1 MAADLPTREDL
12 FQVGAQEVFAR
23 GAVRPERLRIT
34 PTAVFTQGTDIN
46 VVIAACS
53 AMGDEGIRHLALRMA
68 ALFLD
73 SAEDEDLDRLIADR
87 FSPEVVRKQAGPAVV
102 DLLFARPIPPSAG
115 LSVSIPV
122 GFKHKTAAGTE
133 FTLTEA
139 VSFPL
144 NSAGP
149 QFGAAVAV
157 LAGSAGNVGA
167 NQITQFSQPPDDPTI
182 VVTNPDVAA
191 GGQDVESNA
200 SLRERARDFFR
211 TARRGTFGAIEFG
224 ALTVDGVVAAHAVET
239 LGPDGLPTGQVQLF
253 IADSLGQSNA
263 ILATAV
269 RNALLEFR
277 AGGIVVQ
284 VVTTTPRF
292 ESIAYQLQFRAGT
305 DTRAA
310 AQQLKALTVAAVNL
324 LAPGEPLQQ
333 SLLLSLARSI
343 PGAVVPVSAVQVPA
357 GDVLPDPGQVI
368 KTDLSRVLVN
378 GS

>member
-1 MAADLPTREDL
+1 MPIDIPTREDL
-12 FQVGAQEVFAR
+12 FQIGAQEVFAR
-23 GAVRPERLRIT
+23 GAARPERARIT

-53 AMGDEGIRHLALRMA
+53 AMGDEGLRHLALRMA
-68 ALFLD
+68 ALFID
-73 SAEDEDLDRLIADR
+73 SAEDEDLDRLVADR
-87 FSPEVVRKQAGPAVV
+87 YSSEIPRKQAGPAVV
-102 DLLFARPIPPSAG
+102 DLQFTRPIPPSSG
-115 LSVSIPV
+115 LATSLPV
-122 GFKHKTAAGTE
+122 GFKLRTATGIE

-139 VSFPL
+139 VAFPI

-167 NQITQFSQPPDDPTI
+167 NRITQFATPPDDPTI

-200 SLRERARDFFR
+200 SYRERARDFFR
-211 TARRGTFGAIEFG
+211 TARRATLSAIEFG
-224 ALTVDGVVAAHAVET
+224 ALTVDGVVSARAIEIVDEH
-239 LGPDGLPTGQVQLF
+239 GDPTGHLQLF

-277 AGGIVVQ
+277 AGGIPVQ
-284 VVTTTPRF
+284 VVTTTPRL
-292 ESIAYQLQFRAGT
+292 ESISYQLAFRAGT

-310 AQQLKALTVAAVNL
+310 ANQLKALTVAAVNL
-324 LAPGEPLQQ
+324 LEPGEALQQ
-333 SLLLSLARSI
+333 SLLLALARSI
-343 PGAVVPVSAVQVPA
+343 PGAIVPVSAVQVPA
-357 GDVLPDPGQVI
+357 GDVVPDSGQVI
-368 KTDLSRVLVN
+368 KTDLSLVTVN
-378 GS
+378 GA